1 VPLAT
6 DSGGSVG
13 RRSAKPL
20 VNAVWWA
27 REELNLRPL
36 PCQQNARNR
45 CADGRSRRSRS
56 TVRVEVKCS
65 HRVQLNALPTRPG
78 FIDTTLIIAPGSTSH
93 LLCTTVHLHVG
104 QQPCYLGD
112 DARLQACPRR
122 FRSVIRPLR
131 RPDNPAC
138 SPVALAGPGRS
149 YSGWSLRRGPRGH
162 RPSSVGSRR
171 SAAGHGVGDRDVWLV
186 HNRAHGTF
194 RGPAITGN
202 LR

>member
-1 VPLAT
+1 MLSSRPVT
-6 DSGGSVG
+6 KENGS
-13 RRSAKPL
+13 S
-20 VNAVWWA
+20 WIF
-27 REELNLRPL
+27 E
-36 PCQQNARNR
+36 PCLT
-45 CADGRSRRSRS
+45 CAN
-56 TVRVEVKCS
+56 VLQ
-65 HRVQLNALPTRPG
+65 RVQHPAFSLVNALPTRPG

-104 QQPCYLGD
+104 QQPCYLGE